1 MRLLAID
8 TSMAACSAAVL
19 AAGSERPLAAFHV
32 AMERG
37 HAEALAPMVET
48 AMAEAGTRF
57 QDLDRIAVTIGPGTF
72 TGVRIGLALARGFAA
87 ALAIPAIGI
96 DTLTAI
102 AANEAPDGKPLFV
115 AADARRGEIYGALF
129 DGAGRNLMP
138 PRLMPLAEA
147 LALLPSGPLRITGSA
162 APLLIAASGRAD
174 LIRGAGGDLPV
185 AATFGKLALVMP
197 ASGHPPEPLYL
208 RAPDAK
214 PQALATSRHG

>member
-19 AAGSERPLAAFHV
+19 AEGNDWPLAALHV

-37 HAEALAPMVET
+37 HAEALAPMVEKV
-48 AMAEAGTRF
+48 MADAGTGYR
-57 QDLDRIAVTIGPGTF
+57 DLDRIAVTVGPGTF
-72 TGVRIGLALARGFAA
+72 TGVRIGLALARGLAA
-87 ALAIPAIGI
+87 ALAVPAIGI

-102 AANEAPDGKPLFV
+102 AANEVLDGVPLFV

-138 PRLMPLAEA
+138 PRLMAMAEA
-147 LALLPSGPLRITGSA
+147 PALLPAGPLKITGSA
-162 APLLIAASGRAD
+162 ARMLMDASGRAD
-174 LIRGAGGDLPV
+174 LMRGAGGDLPV
-185 AATFGKLALVMP
+185 AARFGRLALTMP
-197 ASGHPPEPLYL
+197 APVLPPEPLYL
-208 RAPDAK
+208 RAPDAR